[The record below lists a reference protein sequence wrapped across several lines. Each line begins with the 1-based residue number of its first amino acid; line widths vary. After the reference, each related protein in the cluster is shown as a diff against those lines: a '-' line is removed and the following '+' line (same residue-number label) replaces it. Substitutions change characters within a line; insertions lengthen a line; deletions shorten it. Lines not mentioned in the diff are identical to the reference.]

1 MFNPLKNTIKTTI
14 KNSLTNFN
22 KFNFRKMHDRML
34 PTVQKFKPK
43 PKIIGEKSPKRPE
56 NNLGVKR
63 NKSNKSNKSNNTNI
77 LSN

>member
-1 MFNPLKNTIKTTI
+1 
-14 KNSLTNFN
+14 
-22 KFNFRKMHDRML
+22 ML